1 MMNKEFG
8 GRFEI
13 IDESGNVLRSEH
25 NRFYST
31 FWKMWFDSLKN
42 VPRYA
47 YGYTYGEIPNIV
59 TGYSSINSGRA
70 KYHSPVVLVTSAGY
84 AKENSPEELSK
95 DESLRYYAP
104 AVNNVVTYARS
115 SSDFATAQY
124 KYCFIFHDEDFID
137 ILSRNNIEDF
147 SSSKP
152 LKLPTIAIV
161 HAMEESVSNT
171 NIRRFVSPN
180 TSLQLTSEYNISA
193 RYVTIAMYYG
203 GTTSNNKFLP
213 IAQTDFVQPIRA
225 AYSRNTT
232 KNCHDDIKVRYIIEF
247 GVRKPEEIRFTTTLR
262 VPGDPS
268 QLVVTDTTKEYSG
281 ELNAIT
287 IDNRFGPNLLTRRQA
302 LDYSNGFS
310 IEDYR
315 DKSFLIKWA
324 TDTAEIVL
332 NPNNAVNRT
341 VYHDNNTNLQPFSID
356 SSEAIL
362 IDGVYRMH
370 YVLSTTI
377 GQNPHDCNIQLRLSI
392 VIDNGDTITIP
403 SFRVSWDTL

>member
-42 VPRYA
+42 VPSA
-47 YGYTYGEIPNIV
+47 TYGEIPQIV
-59 TGYSSINSGRA
+59 TGYSHNDGRA
-70 KYHSPVVLVTSAGY
+70 KYYSPVVLVTSAGY
-84 AKENSPEELSK
+84 ARENSPEELAK

-104 AVNNVVTYARS
+104 AVNNVVDYAK
-115 SSDFATAQY
+115 SSDSTAQY

-161 HAMEESVSNT
+161 RAIEESVSDT

-180 TSLQLTSEYNISA
+180 GLQLASEYNISA

-203 GTTSNNKFLP
+203 TASNNKFLP

-225 AYSRNTT
+225 AYSRNTM

-247 GVRKPEEIRFTTTLR
+247 GVRKPEEIRFATTLR

-268 QLVVTDTTKEYSG
+268 QLTVTDTTKEYSG
-281 ELNAIT
+281 ELNTIT
-287 IDNRFGPNLLTRRQA
+287 IDNRFGPNLLTRLQT

-310 IEDYR
+310 IKDYR
-315 DKSFLIKWA
+315 DKSFLIEWA

-332 NPNNAVNRT
+332 NPNNAVNGKAL
-341 VYHDNNTNLQPFSID
+341 YHDNNTNLQPFNID

-377 GQNPHDCNIQLRLSI
+377 GQNNYNIQLRLSI
-392 VIDNGDTITIP
+392 VIDSGDTITIP

>member
-25 NRFYST
+25 NMFYTT

-42 VPRYA
+42 VPYYA
-47 YGYTYGEIPNIV
+47 YSNTYGEIPNIV
-59 TGYSSINSGRA
+59 TGYSYSPNGGRT
-70 KYHSPVVLVTSAGY
+70 KYNSPVVLVTSTGY
-84 AKENSPEELSK
+84 ARENSPEELSK

-104 AVNNVVTYARS
+104 AVNNVVDYGM
-115 SSDFATAQY
+115 SSDSTSQS

-161 HAMEESVSNT
+161 RAIEERVSNT

-180 TSLQLTSEYNISA
+180 GSQLTSEYNISA

-203 GTTSNNKFLP
+203 TSSNNKFLP

-225 AYSRNTT
+225 AYSRNTG
-232 KNCHDDIKVRYIIEF
+232 KNCHDDIKVKYIIEF

-281 ELNAIT
+281 ELNTIT
-287 IDNRFGPNLLTRRQA
+287 IDNIFGPNLLTRLQT
-302 LDYSNGFS
+302 LDYSKGFS

-324 TDTAEIVL
+324 TAAAEIVL
-332 NPNNAVNRT
+332 NPNNAVNRE
-341 VYHDNNTNLQPFSID
+341 VYHDNKTNLQPFNID

-377 GQNPHDCNIQLRLSI
+377 GQNNYNIQLRLSI

-403 SFRVSWDTL
+403 SFRVSWDTI

>member
-42 VPRYA
+42 VPSYNH
-47 YGYTYGEIPNIV
+47 GEIPNIV
-59 TGYSSINSGRA
+59 TGYSSLTGGRP
-70 KYHSPVVLVTSAGY
+70 KYHSPVVLVTSTGY
-84 AKENSPEELSK
+84 ARENSPEELSK

-104 AVNNVVTYARS
+104 AVNNVVDYGRS
-115 SSDFATAQY
+115 SDTTSQY

-161 HAMEESVSNT
+161 RAEENVSND
-171 NIRRFVSPN
+171 NIRRFVSPDG
-180 TSLQLTSEYNISA
+180 SQLTPQYNISA

-203 GTTSNNKFLP
+203 GTSSNNKFLP

-225 AYSRNTT
+225 AYSRNTM
-232 KNCHDDIKVRYIIEF
+232 KNCNDDIKVKYIIEF

-262 VPGDPS
+262 VPVDPS

-281 ELNAIT
+281 ELNTIT
-287 IDNRFGPNLLTRRQA
+287 IDNRFGPNLLTRLQT
-302 LDYSNGFS
+302 LDYSKGFS

-332 NPNNAVNRT
+332 NPNNAVNGEL
-341 VYHDNNTNLQPFSID
+341 YHDNNTNLQPFNID

-377 GQNPHDCNIQLRLSI
+377 GQNNYNIQLRLSI

>member
-42 VPRYA
+42 VPRDN
-47 YGYTYGEIPNIV
+47 YGEIPNIV
-59 TGYSSINSGRA
+59 TGYSSYSDGGQT
-70 KYHSPVVLVTSAGY
+70 KYHSPVVLVTSTGY
-84 AKENSPEELSK
+84 AIENSPEELAK

-104 AVNNVVTYARS
+104 AVNNVVDYAS
-115 SSDFATAQY
+115 SSDSKSQN

-161 HAMEESVSNT
+161 RAIEESVSNA

-180 TSLQLTSEYNISA
+180 GSQLTSNYNISA

-203 GTTSNNKFLP
+203 TSSNNKFLP

-225 AYSRNTT
+225 AYSKNTI

-262 VPGDPS
+262 VPVDTS
-268 QLVVTDTTKEYSG
+268 QSVVTDTTKEYSG
-281 ELNAIT
+281 ELNTIT
-287 IDNRFGPNLLTRRQA
+287 IDNSFGPNLLTRRQR
-302 LDYSNGFS
+302 LDYSKGFS

-332 NPNNAVNRT
+332 NPNNAVNGK
-341 VYHDNNTNLQPFSID
+341 VYHDNNTNLQPFNID

-370 YVLSTTI
+370 YVLSTTFDY
-377 GQNPHDCNIQLRLSI
+377 NMHLKLRLSI

-403 SFRVSWDTL
+403 SFRVSWDTI

>member
-42 VPRYA
+42 VSYNGV
-47 YGYTYGEIPNIV
+47 YVNTYGEIPNIV
-59 TGYSSINSGRA
+59 TGHSYTKSGRPA
-70 KYHSPVVLVTSAGY
+70 YYSPVVLVTSAGY
-84 AKENSPEELSK
+84 ARENSPEELAK

-104 AVNNVVTYARS
+104 AVNNVVDYARS
-115 SSDFATAQY
+115 SDSTSQY

-161 HAMEESVSNT
+161 RAIQESVSDT

-180 TSLQLTSEYNISA
+180 GSQLTSEYNISA

-203 GTTSNNKFLP
+203 TASNNKFLP

-225 AYSRNTT
+225 AYSRNTM

-247 GVRKPEEIRFTTTLR
+247 GVRKPEEIRFATTLR

-268 QLVVTDTTKEYSG
+268 QLTVTDTTKEYSG
-281 ELNAIT
+281 ELNTIT
-287 IDNRFGPNLLTRRQA
+287 IDNRFGPNLLTRLQT

-310 IEDYR
+310 IKDYR

-332 NPNNAVNRT
+332 NPNNAVNGNAL
-341 VYHDNNTNLQPFSID
+341 YHDNNTNLQPFNID

-377 GQNPHDCNIQLRLSI
+377 GQNDYNIQLRLSI

>member
-42 VPRYA
+42 VPSTT
-47 YGYTYGEIPNIV
+47 YGTYGEIPNIV
-59 TGYSSINSGRA
+59 TGYSYSGNDGRT
-70 KYHSPVVLVTSAGY
+70 KYNSPVVLVTSTGY
-84 AKENSPEELSK
+84 ARENSPEELAK

-104 AVNNVVTYARS
+104 AVNNVVDYYNMPSYDSNSKRNS
-115 SSDFATAQY
+115 G
-124 KYCFIFHDEDFID
+124 YCFIFHDEDFID

-161 HAMEESVSNT
+161 RAIEESVSNT

-180 TSLQLTSEYNISA
+180 GSQLTSEYKISA

-203 GTTSNNKFLP
+203 TASNNKFLP

-225 AYSRNTT
+225 AYSRNTS

-281 ELNAIT
+281 ELNTIT
-287 IDNRFGPNLLTRRQA
+287 IDNRFGPNLLTRLQT
-302 LDYSNGFS
+302 LDYSKGFS

-324 TDTAEIVL
+324 TDAAEIVL
-332 NPNNAVNRT
+332 NPNNAVNGKAL
-341 VYHDNNTNLQPFSID
+341 YHDNNTNLQPFNID
-356 SSEAIL
+356 SSKAIL

-377 GQNPHDCNIQLRLSI
+377 GRNNYNIQFRLSI

-403 SFRVSWDTL
+403 SFRVSWDTI

>member
-42 VPRYA
+42 VPRA
-47 YGYTYGEIPNIV
+47 TYGEIPHIV
-59 TGYSSINSGRA
+59 TGYSHINNGRA
-70 KYHSPVVLVTSAGY
+70 KYYSPVVLVTSAGY
-84 AKENSPEELSK
+84 ARENSPEELAK

-104 AVNNVVTYARS
+104 AVNNVVDYARS
-115 SSDFATAQY
+115 SDSTSQY

-161 HAMEESVSNT
+161 RAIEESVSDT

-180 TSLQLTSEYNISA
+180 GLQLASEYNISA

-203 GTTSNNKFLP
+203 TASNNKFLP

-225 AYSRNTT
+225 AYSRNTM
-232 KNCHDDIKVRYIIEF
+232 KNCRDDIKVRYIIEF
-247 GVRKPEEIRFTTTLR
+247 GVRKPEEIRFATTLR

-268 QLVVTDTTKEYSG
+268 QLTVTDTTKEYSG
-281 ELNAIT
+281 ELNTIT
-287 IDNRFGPNLLTRRQA
+287 IDNRFGPNLLTRLQT

-310 IEDYR
+310 IKDYR
-315 DKSFLIKWA
+315 DKSFLIEWA

-332 NPNNAVNRT
+332 NPNNAFNGT
-341 VYHDNNTNLQPFSID
+341 LYHDNNTNLQPFNID

-377 GQNPHDCNIQLRLSI
+377 GQNNYNIQLRLSI
-392 VIDNGDTITIP
+392 VIDSGDTITIP

>member
-25 NRFYST
+25 NMFYST

-42 VPRYA
+42 VPSN
-47 YGYTYGEIPNIV
+47 TYGEIENIV
-59 TGYSSINSGRA
+59 TGYSGQNAGRA
-70 KYHSPVVLVTSAGY
+70 KYYSPVVLVTSAGY
-84 AKENSPEELSK
+84 ARENSPEELAK

-104 AVNNVVTYARS
+104 AVNNVVDYARS
-115 SSDFATAQY
+115 SDSTSQH

-161 HAMEESVSNT
+161 RAIEESVSDANNA

-180 TSLQLTSEYNISA
+180 GLQLASEYNISA

-203 GTTSNNKFLP
+203 TASNNKFLP

-225 AYSRNTT
+225 AYSRNTM
-232 KNCHDDIKVRYIIEF
+232 KNCHDDIKVKYIIEF
-247 GVRKPEEIRFTTTLR
+247 GVRKPEEIRFATTLR

-268 QLVVTDTTKEYSG
+268 QLTVTDTTKEYSG
-281 ELNAIT
+281 ELNTIT
-287 IDNRFGPNLLTRRQA
+287 IDNRFGPNLLTRLQT
-302 LDYSNGFS
+302 LDYSKGFS
-310 IEDYR
+310 IKDYR

-324 TDTAEIVL
+324 TDTTEIVL
-332 NPNNAVNRT
+332 NPNNAVNEKT
-341 VYHDNNTNLQPFSID
+341 LYHDNNTNLQPFNID

-377 GQNPHDCNIQLRLSI
+377 GQNNYNIQLRLSI

>member
-42 VPRYA
+42 VPSA
-47 YGYTYGEIPNIV
+47 TYGEIPHIV
-59 TGYSSINSGRA
+59 TGYSHNNGRA
-70 KYHSPVVLVTSAGY
+70 KYYSPVVLVTSAGY
-84 AKENSPEELSK
+84 ARENSPEELAK

-104 AVNNVVTYARS
+104 AVNNVVDYAS
-115 SSDFATAQY
+115 SSDSTSQR

-161 HAMEESVSNT
+161 RAIEESVSDT

-180 TSLQLTSEYNISA
+180 GLKLASEYNISA

-203 GTTSNNKFLP
+203 TASNNKFLP

-225 AYSRNTT
+225 AYSRNTM

-247 GVRKPEEIRFTTTLR
+247 GVRKPEEIRFATTLR

-268 QLVVTDTTKEYSG
+268 QLTVTDTTKEYSG
-281 ELNAIT
+281 ELNTIT
-287 IDNRFGPNLLTRRQA
+287 IDNRFGPNLLTRLQT

-310 IEDYR
+310 IKDYR
-315 DKSFLIKWA
+315 DKSFLIEWA

-332 NPNNAVNRT
+332 NPNNAVNGEAL
-341 VYHDNNTNLQPFSID
+341 YHDNNINLQRFNID

-377 GQNPHDCNIQLRLSI
+377 GQNNYNIQLRLSI
-392 VIDNGDTITIP
+392 VIDSGDTITIP

>member
-42 VPRYA
+42 VPYNGV
-47 YGYTYGEIPNIV
+47 YVNTYGEIPNIV
-59 TGYSSINSGRA
+59 TGHSYTKSGRPA
-70 KYHSPVVLVTSAGY
+70 YYSPVVLVTSAGY
-84 AKENSPEELSK
+84 ARENSPEELAK

-104 AVNNVVTYARS
+104 AVNNVVDYGK
-115 SSDFATAQY
+115 SSDSTSQY

-161 HAMEESVSNT
+161 RAIQESVSDT

-180 TSLQLTSEYNISA
+180 GSQLTSEYNISA

-203 GTTSNNKFLP
+203 TASNNKFLP

-225 AYSRNTT
+225 AYSRNTM

-247 GVRKPEEIRFTTTLR
+247 GVRKPEEIRFATTLR

-268 QLVVTDTTKEYSG
+268 QLTVTDTTKEYSG
-281 ELNAIT
+281 ELNTIT
-287 IDNRFGPNLLTRRQA
+287 IDNRFGPNLLTRLQT

-310 IEDYR
+310 IKDYR

-332 NPNNAVNRT
+332 NPNNAVNGEAL
-341 VYHDNNTNLQPFSID
+341 YHDNNTNLQPFNID

-377 GQNPHDCNIQLRLSI
+377 GQNDYNIQLRLSI

-403 SFRVSWDTL
+403 SFRVSWDTI

>member
-42 VPRYA
+42 VSYNGV
-47 YGYTYGEIPNIV
+47 YINTYGEIPNIV
-59 TGYSSINSGRA
+59 TGHSYTESGRPA
-70 KYHSPVVLVTSAGY
+70 YYSPVVLVTSAGY
-84 AKENSPEELSK
+84 ARENSPEELAK

-104 AVNNVVTYARS
+104 AVNNVVDYGK
-115 SSDFATAQY
+115 SSDSTSQY

-161 HAMEESVSNT
+161 RAIEERVSNT

-180 TSLQLTSEYNISA
+180 GSQLTSEYNISA

-203 GTTSNNKFLP
+203 TASNNKFLP

-225 AYSRNTT
+225 AYSRNTM

-247 GVRKPEEIRFTTTLR
+247 GVRKPEEIRFVTTLR

-268 QLVVTDTTKEYSG
+268 QLTVTDTTKEYSG
-281 ELNAIT
+281 ELNTIT
-287 IDNRFGPNLLTRRQA
+287 IDNRFGPNLLTRLQT

-310 IEDYR
+310 IKDYR

-332 NPNNAVNRT
+332 NPNNAVNGKAL
-341 VYHDNNTNLQPFSID
+341 YHDNNTNLQP
-356 SSEAIL
+356 
-362 IDGVYRMH
+362 GNR
-370 YVLSTTI
+370 
-377 GQNPHDCNIQLRLSI
+377 RLDQYQCCSY
-392 VIDNGDTITIP
+392 
-403 SFRVSWDTL
+403 

>member
-42 VPRYA
+42 VPSA
-47 YGYTYGEIPNIV
+47 TYGEIPNIV
-59 TGYSSINSGRA
+59 TGYSHQNAGRA
-70 KYHSPVVLVTSAGY
+70 KYYSPVVLVTSAGY
-84 AKENSPEELSK
+84 ARENSPEELAK
-95 DESLRYYAP
+95 AESLRYYAP
-104 AVNNVVTYARS
+104 AVNNVVDYAKS
-115 SSDFATAQY
+115 NDSTSQY

-161 HAMEESVSNT
+161 RAIEESVSGT

-180 TSLQLTSEYNISA
+180 GLQLASQYNISA

-203 GTTSNNKFLP
+203 TASNNKFLP

-225 AYSRNTT
+225 AYSRNTM

-247 GVRKPEEIRFTTTLR
+247 GVRKPEEIRFATTLR

-268 QLVVTDTTKEYSG
+268 QLTVTDTTKEYSG
-281 ELNAIT
+281 ELNTIT
-287 IDNRFGPNLLTRRQA
+287 IDNRFGPNLLTRLQT

-310 IEDYR
+310 IKDYR
-315 DKSFLIKWA
+315 DKSFLIEWA

-332 NPNNAVNRT
+332 NPNNAVNGKAL
-341 VYHDNNTNLQPFSID
+341 YHDNNTNLQPFNID

-377 GQNPHDCNIQLRLSI
+377 GQNNYNIQLRLSI

>member
-42 VPRYA
+42 VPST
-47 YGYTYGEIPNIV
+47 TYGEIPHIV
-59 TGYSSINSGRA
+59 TGYSHNDGRA
-70 KYHSPVVLVTSAGY
+70 KYYSPVVLVTSAGY
-84 AKENSPEELSK
+84 ARENSPEELAK

-104 AVNNVVTYARS
+104 AVNNVVDLRS
-115 SSDFATAQY
+115 SDSTSQH

-161 HAMEESVSNT
+161 RAIEESVSDT

-180 TSLQLTSEYNISA
+180 GLQLASQYNISA

-203 GTTSNNKFLP
+203 TTTASNNKFLP

-225 AYSRNTT
+225 AYSRNTM

-247 GVRKPEEIRFTTTLR
+247 GVRKPEEIRFATTLR

-268 QLVVTDTTKEYSG
+268 QLTVTDTTKEYSG
-281 ELNAIT
+281 ELNTIT
-287 IDNRFGPNLLTRRQA
+287 IDNRFGPNLLTRLQT

-310 IEDYR
+310 IKDYR
-315 DKSFLIKWA
+315 DKSFLIEWA

-332 NPNNAVNRT
+332 NPNNAVNGKAL
-341 VYHDNNTNLQPFSID
+341 YHDNNTNLQPFNID

-377 GQNPHDCNIQLRLSI
+377 GQNNYNIQLRLSI

>member
-13 IDESGNVLRSEH
+13 IESCNVLRSEH
-25 NRFYST
+25 NKFYST

-42 VPRYA
+42 VPYPYYA
-47 YGYTYGEIPNIV
+47 YNTTYGEIPNIV
-59 TGYSSINSGRA
+59 TGYSYNRNGDRTE
-70 KYHSPVVLVTSAGY
+70 YPSPVVLVTSAGY
-84 AKENSPEELSK
+84 ARENSPEELSK

-104 AVNNVVTYARS
+104 AVNKVVDYA
-115 SSDFATAQY
+115 SDSTSQN

-161 HAMEESVSNT
+161 RAIEERVGNT
-171 NIRRFVSPN
+171 NTRRFVSPN
-180 TSLQLTSEYNISA
+180 GSQLTSEYNISA

-203 GTTSNNKFLP
+203 TNSNNKFLP

-225 AYSRNTT
+225 AYSRNTV
-232 KNCHDDIKVRYIIEF
+232 KNCHDDIKVRYTIEF

-262 VPGDPS
+262 VPGDTS
-268 QLVVTDTTKEYSG
+268 QLAVTDTTKEYSG
-281 ELNAIT
+281 ELNTIT
-287 IDNRFGPNLLTRRQA
+287 IDNRFGPNLLTRLQT
-302 LDYSNGFS
+302 LDYSKGFS

-324 TDTAEIVL
+324 TDAAEIVL
-332 NPNNAVNRT
+332 NPNNAVNGK
-341 VYHDNNTNLQPFSID
+341 VYHDNNTNLQPFNID

-377 GQNPHDCNIQLRLSI
+377 GQNNYNIQLRLSI

-403 SFRVSWDTL
+403 SFRVSWDTI

>member
-42 VPRYA
+42 VPFNP
-47 YGYTYGEIPNIV
+47 YGSGAYGEIPHNV
-59 TGYSSINSGRA
+59 TGYSHSHNDGRA
-70 KYHSPVVLVTSAGY
+70 KYYSPVVLVTSAGY
-84 AKENSPEELSK
+84 ARENSPEELAK

-104 AVNNVVTYARS
+104 AVNNVVDYAK
-115 SSDFATAQY
+115 SSDSTSQN

-161 HAMEESVSNT
+161 RAIEESVSGT
-171 NIRRFVSPN
+171 NIRSFVSPN
-180 TSLQLTSEYNISA
+180 GSQLASEYNISA

-203 GTTSNNKFLP
+203 TSSNNKFLP
-213 IAQTDFVQPIRA
+213 IAQTDFVRPIRA
-225 AYSRNTT
+225 AYSRNTM

-247 GVRKPEEIRFTTTLR
+247 GVRKPEEIRFATTLR

-268 QLVVTDTTKEYSG
+268 QLTVTDTTKEYSG
-281 ELNAIT
+281 ELNTIT
-287 IDNRFGPNLLTRRQA
+287 IDNRFGPNLLTRLQT

-310 IEDYR
+310 IKDYR

-332 NPNNAVNRT
+332 NPNNVVNGHAL
-341 VYHDNNTNLQPFSID
+341 YHDNNASLQQFNID

-377 GQNPHDCNIQLRLSI
+377 GQNNYNNIQLRLSI
-392 VIDNGDTITIP
+392 VIDSGDTITIP

>member
-42 VPRYA
+42 VPVYSI
-47 YGYTYGEIPNIV
+47 YSNNCGEIPNIV
-59 TGYSSINSGRA
+59 TGYSSNGGRT
-70 KYHSPVVLVTSAGY
+70 KYYSPVVLVTSTGY
-84 AKENSPEELSK
+84 ARENSPEELSK

-104 AVNNVVTYARS
+104 AVNNVVDYYKMS
-115 SSDFATAQY
+115 SYDSTSQY

-161 HAMEESVSNT
+161 RAIEERVGNT
-171 NIRRFVSPN
+171 NIRRFVSPIG
-180 TSLQLTSEYNISA
+180 SQLTEYNISA

-203 GTTSNNKFLP
+203 TSSNNKFLP

-225 AYSRNTT
+225 AYSRNTG

-281 ELNAIT
+281 ELNTIT
-287 IDNRFGPNLLTRRQA
+287 IDNRFGPNLLTRLQT
-302 LDYSNGFS
+302 LDYSKGFS

-324 TDTAEIVL
+324 TAATEIVL
-332 NPNNAVNRT
+332 NPNNAVNGK
-341 VYHDNNTNLQPFSID
+341 VYHDNNTKLQPFNID
-356 SSEAIL
+356 SSKAIL

-377 GQNPHDCNIQLRLSI
+377 GQNDYNMQLRLSI

-403 SFRVSWDTL
+403 SFRVSWDTI

>member
-42 VPRYA
+42 VPSA
-47 YGYTYGEIPNIV
+47 TYGEIPHIV
-59 TGYSSINSGRA
+59 TGYSHINNGRA
-70 KYHSPVVLVTSAGY
+70 KYYSPVVLVTSAGY
-84 AKENSPEELSK
+84 ARENSPEELAK

-104 AVNNVVTYARS
+104 AVNNVVDYARS
-115 SSDFATAQY
+115 SDSTSQY

-161 HAMEESVSNT
+161 RAIEESVSDT

-180 TSLQLTSEYNISA
+180 GLQLASEYNISA

-203 GTTSNNKFLP
+203 TASNNKFLP

-225 AYSRNTT
+225 AYSRNTM
-232 KNCHDDIKVRYIIEF
+232 KNCRDDIKVRYIIEF
-247 GVRKPEEIRFTTTLR
+247 GVRKPEEIRFATTLR

-268 QLVVTDTTKEYSG
+268 QLTVTDTTKEYSG
-281 ELNAIT
+281 ELNTIT
-287 IDNRFGPNLLTRRQA
+287 IDNRFGPNLLTRLQT

-310 IEDYR
+310 IKDYR
-315 DKSFLIKWA
+315 DKSFLIEWA

-332 NPNNAVNRT
+332 NPNNAVNGT
-341 VYHDNNTNLQPFSID
+341 LYHDNNTNLQPFNID

-377 GQNPHDCNIQLRLSI
+377 GQNNYNIQLRLSI
-392 VIDNGDTITIP
+392 VIDSGDTITIP

>member
-42 VPRYA
+42 VPSA
-47 YGYTYGEIPNIV
+47 TYGEIPQIV
-59 TGYSSINSGRA
+59 TGYSQNAGSQA
-70 KYHSPVVLVTSAGY
+70 KYYSPVVLVTSAGY
-84 AKENSPEELSK
+84 ARENSPEELAK

-104 AVNNVVTYARS
+104 AVNNVVDYAK
-115 SSDFATAQY
+115 SSDSTSQY

-161 HAMEESVSNT
+161 RAIEESVSDT

-180 TSLQLTSEYNISA
+180 GSQLASEYNISA

-203 GTTSNNKFLP
+203 TASNNKFLP

-225 AYSRNTT
+225 AYSRNTM

-247 GVRKPEEIRFTTTLR
+247 GVRKPEEIRFATTLR

-268 QLVVTDTTKEYSG
+268 QLTVTDTTKEYSG
-281 ELNAIT
+281 ELNTIT
-287 IDNRFGPNLLTRRQA
+287 IDNRFGPNLLTRLQT

-310 IEDYR
+310 IKDYR
-315 DKSFLIKWA
+315 DKSFLIEWA

-332 NPNNAVNRT
+332 NPNNAVNGT
-341 VYHDNNTNLQPFSID
+341 LYHDNNTNLQPFNID

-377 GQNPHDCNIQLRLSI
+377 GQNNYNIQLRLSI

>member
-42 VPRYA
+42 VPRA
-47 YGYTYGEIPNIV
+47 TYGEIPHIV
-59 TGYSSINSGRA
+59 TGYSHINNGRA
-70 KYHSPVVLVTSAGY
+70 KYYSPVVLVTSAGY
-84 AKENSPEELSK
+84 ARENSPEELAK

-104 AVNNVVTYARS
+104 AVNNVVDYAK
-115 SSDFATAQY
+115 SSDSTSQY

-161 HAMEESVSNT
+161 RAIEESVSDT

-180 TSLQLTSEYNISA
+180 GLQLASEYNISA

-203 GTTSNNKFLP
+203 TASNNKFLP

-225 AYSRNTT
+225 AYSRNTM

-247 GVRKPEEIRFTTTLR
+247 GVRKPEEIRFATTLR

-268 QLVVTDTTKEYSG
+268 QLTVTDTTKEYSG
-281 ELNAIT
+281 ELNTIT
-287 IDNRFGPNLLTRRQA
+287 IDNRFGPNLLTRLQT
-302 LDYSNGFS
+302 LDYSKGFS
-310 IEDYR
+310 IKDYR
-315 DKSFLIKWA
+315 DKSFLIEWA

-332 NPNNAVNRT
+332 NPNNAVNGT
-341 VYHDNNTNLQPFSID
+341 LYHDNNTNLQPFNID

-377 GQNPHDCNIQLRLSI
+377 GQNNYNIQLRLSI
-392 VIDNGDTITIP
+392 VIDSGDTITIP

>member
-42 VPRYA
+42 VPYNGV
-47 YGYTYGEIPNIV
+47 YINTYGEIPNIV
-59 TGYSSINSGRA
+59 TGHSYTKSGRPA
-70 KYHSPVVLVTSAGY
+70 YYSPVVLVTSTGY
-84 AKENSPEELSK
+84 ARENSPEELAK

-104 AVNNVVTYARS
+104 AVNNVVDYARS
-115 SSDFATAQY
+115 SDSTSQY

-161 HAMEESVSNT
+161 RAIEESVSDT

-180 TSLQLTSEYNISA
+180 GLQLASEYNISA

-203 GTTSNNKFLP
+203 TASNNKFLP

-225 AYSRNTT
+225 AYSRNTM

-247 GVRKPEEIRFTTTLR
+247 GVRKPEEIRFATTLR

-268 QLVVTDTTKEYSG
+268 QLTVTDTTKEYSG
-281 ELNAIT
+281 ELNTIT
-287 IDNRFGPNLLTRRQA
+287 IDNRFGPNLLTRLQT

-310 IEDYR
+310 IKDYR

-332 NPNNAVNRT
+332 NPNNAVNGKAL
-341 VYHDNNTNLQPFSID
+341 YHDNNTNLQPFNID

-377 GQNPHDCNIQLRLSI
+377 GQNNYNIQLRLSI

>member
-42 VPRYA
+42 VPRA
-47 YGYTYGEIPNIV
+47 TYGEIPHIV
-59 TGYSSINSGRA
+59 TGYSQNAGGRA
-70 KYHSPVVLVTSAGY
+70 KYYSPVVLVTSAGY
-84 AKENSPEELSK
+84 ARENSPEELAK

-104 AVNNVVTYARS
+104 AVNNVVDYARS
-115 SSDFATAQY
+115 SDSTSQY

-161 HAMEESVSNT
+161 RAIEESVSDT

-180 TSLQLTSEYNISA
+180 GLQLASEYNISA

-203 GTTSNNKFLP
+203 TASNNKFLP

-225 AYSRNTT
+225 AYSRNTM
-232 KNCHDDIKVRYIIEF
+232 KNCRDDIKVRYIIEF
-247 GVRKPEEIRFTTTLR
+247 GVRKPEEIRFATTLR

-268 QLVVTDTTKEYSG
+268 QLTVTDTTKEYSG
-281 ELNAIT
+281 ELNTIT
-287 IDNRFGPNLLTRRQA
+287 IDNRFGPNLLTRLQT
-302 LDYSNGFS
+302 LDYSKGFS
-310 IEDYR
+310 IKDYR
-315 DKSFLIKWA
+315 DKSFLIEWA

-332 NPNNAVNRT
+332 NPNNAVNGT
-341 VYHDNNTNLQPFSID
+341 LYHDNNTNLQPFNID

-377 GQNPHDCNIQLRLSI
+377 GQNNYNIQLRLSI
-392 VIDNGDTITIP
+392 VIDSGDTITIP

>member
-42 VPRYA
+42 VPYEV
-47 YGYTYGEIPNIV
+47 YINTYGEIPNIV
-59 TGYSSINSGRA
+59 TGHSYTKSGRPA
-70 KYHSPVVLVTSAGY
+70 YYSPVVLVTSAGY
-84 AKENSPEELSK
+84 ARENSPEELAK

-104 AVNNVVTYARS
+104 AVNNVVDYAK
-115 SSDFATAQY
+115 SSDSTSQY

-161 HAMEESVSNT
+161 RAIEESVSDT

-180 TSLQLTSEYNISA
+180 NGLQLTSEYNISA

-203 GTTSNNKFLP
+203 TASNNKFLP

-225 AYSRNTT
+225 AYSRNTM

-247 GVRKPEEIRFTTTLR
+247 GVRKPEEIRFATTLR

-268 QLVVTDTTKEYSG
+268 QLTVTDTTKEYSG
-281 ELNAIT
+281 ELNTIT
-287 IDNRFGPNLLTRRQA
+287 IDNRFGPNLLTRLQT

-310 IEDYR
+310 IKDYR
-315 DKSFLIKWA
+315 DKSFLIKWD

-332 NPNNAVNRT
+332 NPNNAVNGKAL
-341 VYHDNNTNLQPFSID
+341 YHDNNTNLQPFNID

-377 GQNPHDCNIQLRLSI
+377 GQNNYNIQLRLSI

>member
-42 VPRYA
+42 VPSN
-47 YGYTYGEIPNIV
+47 TYGEIPHIV
-59 TGYSSINSGRA
+59 TGYSHNDGRA
-70 KYHSPVVLVTSAGY
+70 KYYSPVVLVTSAGY
-84 AKENSPEELSK
+84 ARENSPEELAK

-104 AVNNVVTYARS
+104 AVNNVVDYARS
-115 SSDFATAQY
+115 SDSTSQG

-161 HAMEESVSNT
+161 RAIQESVSDT

-180 TSLQLTSEYNISA
+180 GLQLASEYNISA

-203 GTTSNNKFLP
+203 TAASNNKFLP

-225 AYSRNTT
+225 AYSRNTM

-247 GVRKPEEIRFTTTLR
+247 GVRKPEEIRFATTLR

-268 QLVVTDTTKEYSG
+268 QLTVTDTTKEYSG
-281 ELNAIT
+281 ELNSIT
-287 IDNRFGPNLLTRRQA
+287 IDNRFGPNLLTRLQT
-302 LDYSNGFS
+302 LDYSKGFS
-310 IEDYR
+310 IKDYR
-315 DKSFLIKWA
+315 DKSFLIEWA

-332 NPNNAVNRT
+332 NPNNAVNGKAL
-341 VYHDNNTNLQPFSID
+341 YHDNNTNLQPFNID

-377 GQNPHDCNIQLRLSI
+377 GRNNYNIQLRLSI

>member
-13 IDESGNVLRSEH
+13 IDESDNVLRSEH

-42 VPRYA
+42 VPRA
-47 YGYTYGEIPNIV
+47 TYGSATSGEIPHIV
-59 TGYSSINSGRA
+59 TGYSSSHNDGRA
-70 KYHSPVVLVTSAGY
+70 KYYSPVVLVTSAGY
-84 AKENSPEELSK
+84 ARENSPEELAK
-95 DESLRYYAP
+95 AESLRYYAP
-104 AVNNVVTYARS
+104 AVNNVVDYAK
-115 SSDFATAQY
+115 SSDSTSQN
-124 KYCFIFHDEDFID
+124 KYCFIFHDEDFND

-161 HAMEESVSNT
+161 RAIEESVSDT

-180 TSLQLTSEYNISA
+180 GSQLASEYNISA

-203 GTTSNNKFLP
+203 TASNNKFLP

-225 AYSRNTT
+225 AYSRNTM

-247 GVRKPEEIRFTTTLR
+247 GVRKPEEIRFATTLR
-262 VPGDPS
+262 VPGDQS
-268 QLVVTDTTKEYSG
+268 QLTVTDTTKEYSG
-281 ELNAIT
+281 ELNTIT
-287 IDNRFGPNLLTRRQA
+287 IDNRFGPNLLTRFQT

-310 IEDYR
+310 IKDYR
-315 DKSFLIKWA
+315 DKSFLIEWA

-332 NPNNAVNRT
+332 NPDNAFYGKL
-341 VYHDNNTNLQPFSID
+341 YHDNNTNLQPFNID

-377 GQNPHDCNIQLRLSI
+377 GQNNYNIQLRLSI
-392 VIDNGDTITIP
+392 VIDSGDTITIP

>member
-42 VPRYA
+42 VSYNGV
-47 YGYTYGEIPNIV
+47 YINTYGEIPNIV
-59 TGYSSINSGRA
+59 TGHSYTESGRPA
-70 KYHSPVVLVTSAGY
+70 YYSPVVLVTSAGY
-84 AKENSPEELSK
+84 ARENSPEELAK

-104 AVNNVVTYARS
+104 AVNNVVDYGK
-115 SSDFATAQY
+115 SSDSTSQY

-161 HAMEESVSNT
+161 RAIEERVSNT

-180 TSLQLTSEYNISA
+180 GSQLTSEYNISA

-203 GTTSNNKFLP
+203 TASNNKFLP

-225 AYSRNTT
+225 AYSRNTM

-247 GVRKPEEIRFTTTLR
+247 GVRKPEEIRFVTTLR

-268 QLVVTDTTKEYSG
+268 QLTVTDTTKEYSG
-281 ELNAIT
+281 ELNTIT
-287 IDNRFGPNLLTRRQA
+287 IDNRFGPNLLTRLQT

-310 IEDYR
+310 IKDYR

-332 NPNNAVNRT
+332 NPNNAVNGKAL
-341 VYHDNNTNLQPFSID
+341 YHDNNTNLQPFNID

-377 GQNPHDCNIQLRLSI
+377 GQNDYNIQLRLSI
-392 VIDNGDTITIP
+392 VIDNGDTIAIP

>member
-42 VPRYA
+42 VPIA
-47 YGYTYGEIPNIV
+47 TYGEIPHIV
-59 TGYSSINSGRA
+59 TGYSQNDGRA
-70 KYHSPVVLVTSAGY
+70 KYYSPVVLVTSAGY
-84 AKENSPEELSK
+84 ARENSPEELAK

-104 AVNNVVTYARS
+104 AVNNVVDYAK
-115 SSDFATAQY
+115 SSDSKSQY

-161 HAMEESVSNT
+161 RAIEESVSGT

-180 TSLQLTSEYNISA
+180 GLQLASEYNISA

-203 GTTSNNKFLP
+203 TASNNKFLP

-225 AYSRNTT
+225 AYSRNTM

-247 GVRKPEEIRFTTTLR
+247 GVRKPEEIRFATTLR

-268 QLVVTDTTKEYSG
+268 QLTVTDTVKEYSG
-281 ELNAIT
+281 ELNTIT
-287 IDNRFGPNLLTRRQA
+287 IDNRFGPNLLTRLQT
-302 LDYSNGFS
+302 LDYSKGFS
-310 IEDYR
+310 IKDYR
-315 DKSFLIKWA
+315 DKSFLIEWA

-332 NPNNAVNRT
+332 NPNNAVNGT
-341 VYHDNNTNLQPFSID
+341 LYHDNNTNLQPFNID

-377 GQNPHDCNIQLRLSI
+377 GQNNYNIQLRLSI

>member
-42 VPRYA
+42 VPYNGV
-47 YGYTYGEIPNIV
+47 YVNTYGEIPNIV
-59 TGYSSINSGRA
+59 TGYSYTKSGRPA
-70 KYHSPVVLVTSAGY
+70 YYSPVVLVTSAGY
-84 AKENSPEELSK
+84 ARENSPEELAK

-104 AVNNVVTYARS
+104 AVNNVVDYGK
-115 SSDFATAQY
+115 SSDSTSQY

-161 HAMEESVSNT
+161 RAIQESVSDT

-180 TSLQLTSEYNISA
+180 GSQLTSEYNISA

-203 GTTSNNKFLP
+203 TASNNKFLP

-225 AYSRNTT
+225 AYSRNTM

-247 GVRKPEEIRFTTTLR
+247 GVRKPEEIRFATTLR

-268 QLVVTDTTKEYSG
+268 QLTVTDTTKEYSG
-281 ELNAIT
+281 ELNTIT
-287 IDNRFGPNLLTRRQA
+287 IDNRFGPNLLTRLQT

-310 IEDYR
+310 IKDYR

-332 NPNNAVNRT
+332 NPNNAVNGNAL
-341 VYHDNNTNLQPFSID
+341 YHDNNTNLQPFNID

-377 GQNPHDCNIQLRLSI
+377 GQNDYNIQLRLSI

-403 SFRVSWDTL
+403 SFRVSWDTI

>member
-42 VPRYA
+42 VPRA
-47 YGYTYGEIPNIV
+47 TYGEIPHIV
-59 TGYSSINSGRA
+59 TGYSHINNGRA
-70 KYHSPVVLVTSAGY
+70 KYYSPVVLVTSAGY
-84 AKENSPEELSK
+84 ARENSPEELAK

-104 AVNNVVTYARS
+104 AVNNVVDYAK
-115 SSDFATAQY
+115 SSDSTSQY

-161 HAMEESVSNT
+161 RAIEESVSDT

-180 TSLQLTSEYNISA
+180 GLQLASEYNISA

-203 GTTSNNKFLP
+203 TASNNKFLP

-225 AYSRNTT
+225 AYSRNTM

-247 GVRKPEEIRFTTTLR
+247 GVRKPEEIRFATTLR

-268 QLVVTDTTKEYSG
+268 QLTVTDTTKEYSG
-281 ELNAIT
+281 ELNTIT
-287 IDNRFGPNLLTRRQA
+287 IDNRFGPNLLTRLQT

-310 IEDYR
+310 IKDYR
-315 DKSFLIKWA
+315 DKSFLIEWA

-332 NPNNAVNRT
+332 NPNNAVNGT
-341 VYHDNNTNLQPFSID
+341 LYHDNNTNLQPFNID

-377 GQNPHDCNIQLRLSI
+377 GQNNYNIQLRLSI
-392 VIDNGDTITIP
+392 VIDSGDTITIP

>member
-42 VPRYA
+42 VPY
-47 YGYTYGEIPNIV
+47 YVYSNTCGEIPNIV
-59 TGYSSINSGRA
+59 TGTGPSRNGGRTE
-70 KYHSPVVLVTSAGY
+70 YNSPVVLVTSAGY
-84 AKENSPEELSK
+84 AIENSPEELSK

-104 AVNNVVTYARS
+104 GVNKVVDYGS
-115 SSDFATAQY
+115 SSDSTSQY

-161 HAMEESVSNT
+161 RAIEERVSNT

-180 TSLQLTSEYNISA
+180 GSQLTSEYNISA

-203 GTTSNNKFLP
+203 TSSNNKFLP
-213 IAQTDFVQPIRA
+213 IAQTDFVRPIRA

-232 KNCHDDIKVRYIIEF
+232 KNCHDDIKVKYIIEF

-281 ELNAIT
+281 ELNTIT
-287 IDNRFGPNLLTRRQA
+287 IDNRFGPNLLTRLQT
-302 LDYSNGFS
+302 LDYSKGFS

-332 NPNNAVNRT
+332 NPNNAVNGE
-341 VYHDNNTNLQPFSID
+341 VYHDNNTNLQPFNID

-370 YVLSTTI
+370 YVLSATI
-377 GQNPHDCNIQLRLSI
+377 GQNNYNIQLRLSI